1 MPSKV
6 NRKPA
11 VRAKR
16 DPARTR
22 RNLLEAGCYLF
33 SRRGFDGVSVD
44 EVVARAGCNKRMLY
58 HYYGNKDGLY
68 TEVLRSVFR
77 KLEDCELR
85 TTSGDPDTA
94 TAIRELLARYFEFL
108 KGNPDFT
115 KLVLWENLNGGRF
128 VHRHPDLLSKGPIL
142 QRLHEILER
151 SRARGE
157 AVATTDSRHLLVLL
171 IGVCAI
177 HFTNR
182 HTLKHSIG
190 LDLGKEEALE
200 EGLRLAQDVFLN
212 GLLPGNRRSRDRGE

>member
-1 MPSKV
+1 VSGAVNQKQKV
-6 NRKPA
+6 R
-11 VRAKR
+11 VKR
-16 DPARTR
+16 DPERTR
-22 RNLLEAGCYLF
+22 RNLLEAGCFLF

-44 EVVARAGCNKRMLY
+44 EIVARAGCNKRMLY

-77 KLEDCELR
+77 KIEDCELE
-85 TTSGDPDTA
+85 TTRGDPDTE
-94 TAIRELLARYFEFL
+94 TAIGQLLDRYFQFL
-108 KGNPDFT
+108 RENPDFT
-115 KLVLWENLNGGRF
+115 RLVMWENLHDGRF
-128 VHRHPDLLSKGPIL
+128 VSRNPELFSKAPIL
-142 QRLHEILER
+142 ERLHEILER

-200 EGLRLAQDVFLN
+200 EGLRLAREIFLK
-212 GLLPGNRRSRDRGE
+212 GLLSKGRSKGR